1 MPELHICPKCGGQ
14 MEVGYTLEMTKASNL
29 PTLWIEGEPEPAYWS
44 LTKIKGKRKRQ
55 IASYRCRAC
64 GFLESY
70 ATEEW
75 TGKFPG

>member
-1 MPELHICPKCGGQ
+1 
-14 MEVGYTLEMTKASNL
+14 MEAGFTLESVKASHL
-29 PTLWIEGEPEPAYWS
+29 PTLWIEGEPELSSWT
-44 LTKIKGKRKRQ
+44 LTKIKGKRKRR

-64 GFLESY
+64 GFPESY